1 MIFILIIIIKLYLLN
16 ILQLFLFINIASC
29 LSHFILILHI
39 AYNHFHI
46 QKGALK
52 GGLLYIYYYM
62 LLRDGF
68 HNSVFKLSI
77 KICS

>member
-16 ILQLFLFINIASC
+16 IYQLFLFINITSC

-39 AYNHFHI
+39 AYYHFYI
-46 QKGALK
+46 QKGALP

-68 HNSVFKLSI
+68 HNSVI
-77 KICS
+77 

>member
-16 ILQLFLFINIASC
+16 TLQLFLFINIASC

-39 AYNHFHI
+39 GFYDFYI
-46 QKGALK
+46 QKEVLQ

-68 HNSVFKLSI
+68 HNSVF
-77 KICS
+77 

>member
-16 ILQLFLFINIASC
+16 TLQLFLFINIASC

-46 QKGALK
+46 QKGAL
-52 GGLLYIYYYM
+52 
-62 LLRDGF
+62 
-68 HNSVFKLSI
+68 
-77 KICS
+77 

>member
-16 ILQLFLFINIASC
+16 ILQLFLFINITSY
-29 LSHFILILHI
+29 LSHFILILYI
-39 AYNHFHI
+39 AFYDFHI
-46 QKGALK
+46 QKGALQ

-68 HNSVFKLSI
+68 HNSVI
-77 KICS
+77 